1 MMGKK
6 ALPRQLGEK
15 EAIAKAK
22 MLRTSPQKLSLV
34 AASIQGKKVGNAL
47 AELEFSKKRIAQE
60 VKKVLTSAIANAEN
74 NHNLD
79 VDQLVVSQATVGKAL
94 VMKRFRARAKG
105 RASRILK
112 PFSNLRIIVKERNE
126 ETA

>member
-1 MMGKK
+1 MGKK
-6 ALPRQLGEK
+6 ALPRQLSEK

-22 MLRTSPQKLSLV
+22 MIRTSPQKLSLV

-47 AELEFSKKRIAQE
+47 AELEFSKKRIAHE

>member
-1 MMGKK
+1 MGKK
-6 ALPRQLGEK
+6 ALPRQLSDK

-22 MLRTSPQKLSLV
+22 MIRTSPQKLSLV
-34 AASIQGKKVGNAL
+34 VASITGKKVEKAL
-47 AELEFSKKRIAQE
+47 AELEFSKKRVAHE

-79 VDQLVVSQATVGKAL
+79 VDQLVVSEATVGKAL
-94 VMKRFRARAKG
+94 IMKRFRARAKG
-105 RASRILK
+105 RAARILK

>member
-6 ALPRQLGEK
+6 ALPRQLSDK

-22 MLRTSPQKLSLV
+22 MIGTSPQKLSLI
-34 AASIQGKKVGNAL
+34 ATSIQGKKVESAL
-47 AELEFSKKRIAQE
+47 AELEFSKKRVAHE

-105 RASRILK
+105 RASRIVK

-126 ETA
+126 EKA

>member
-1 MMGKK
+1 MGKK
-6 ALPRQLGEK
+6 ALPRQLSEK

-22 MLRTSPQKLSLV
+22 MIRTSPSKLSLV
-34 AASIQGKKVGNAL
+34 AASIQGKKVGKAL
-47 AELEFSKKRIAQE
+47 SELEFSKKRVAEE
-60 VKKVLTSAIANAEN
+60 VKKVLTAAIANAEN

-105 RASRILK
+105 RAARILK
-112 PFSNLRIIVKERNE
+112 PFSNLRIIVKELGE
-126 ETA
+126 EKA

>member
-1 MMGKK
+1 MGKK
-6 ALPRQLGEK
+6 AFPRQLSEK
-15 EAIAKAK
+15 EAVAKAK
-22 MLRTSPQKLSLV
+22 MIRTSPRKLSLV

-47 AELEFSKKRIAQE
+47 AELEFSKKRIAHD
-60 VKKVLTSAIANAEN
+60 VKKVLTAAIANAEN

>member
-1 MMGKK
+1 MGKK
-6 ALPRQLGEK
+6 ALPRQLSEK

-22 MLRTSPQKLSLV
+22 MIRTSPSKLSLV
-34 AASIQGKKVGNAL
+34 AASIQGKKVGKAL
-47 AELEFSKKRIAQE
+47 AELEFSRKRVADE
-60 VKKVLTSAIANAEN
+60 VKKVLTAAIANAEN

-105 RASRILK
+105 RAARILK
-112 PFSNLRIIVKERNE
+112 PFSNLRIIVKELGE
-126 ETA
+126 EKA